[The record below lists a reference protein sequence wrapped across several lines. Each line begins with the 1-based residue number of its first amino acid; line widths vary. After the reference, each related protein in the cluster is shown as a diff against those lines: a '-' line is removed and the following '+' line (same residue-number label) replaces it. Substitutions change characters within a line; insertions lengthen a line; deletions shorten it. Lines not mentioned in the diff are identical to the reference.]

1 MPKRYALW
9 EDAHTVTAVSPQ
21 KLTAIVRNWDE
32 MYPTPKCTK
41 TVRQKNDIVT
51 ITYQE
56 ARYPARSLSY
66 RLLSPQEHAFYQW
79 AQRSPTM
86 QKAIL
91 NNTDCFAI
99 IDEDGV
105 WADTQ
110 VYHDSICSCLVYY
123 PNGVIVTRQQLM
135 QRWIDYTVR

>member
-21 KLTAIVRNWDE
+21 KLTAIVRVWDE

-41 TVRQKNDIVT
+41 TFSQKDGIMT
-51 ITYQE
+51 LTYQE

-66 RLLSPQEHAFYQW
+66 RLLSPQEYAFYQW

-91 NNTDCFAI
+91 NNTECFAI
-99 IDEDGV
+99 IDKDSN

-110 VYHDSICSCLVYY
+110 VHYDGIRSCLKFFF
-123 PNGVIVTRQQLM
+123 NGVIVNRQQLM
-135 QRWIDYTVR
+135 QRWIDNTVR